1 MKAKDQLL
9 RDDFEVKGSWEIPGT
24 NHIVPGILYYSN
36 EKVRLE
42 LFGKLRPD
50 GDPINSEWQPIDIIW
65 GVTEGGESFTLFSA
79 VLTNFKTHLGMR
91 AFSQETYEG
100 FQFLVGQHIENLE
113 KMRFESMN
121 VELTYL
127 PEWIGMP
134 SLYTSSNEY
143 SINAKATE
151 LFEIEIPAIDAV
163 IKSSGIFKFSNDSY
177 RKAEI
182 LSTSSLKL
190 IPNEAKSFDWFE
202 EQLFSIQQLMT
213 LLTGKSIYL
222 ESVNFVGQEEFI
234 SSDFVKNFKVR
245 EQYRFFFRQGPLKK
259 IQNFREDQFLIPY
272 KHIAKDFDLILN
284 NWFEKRDKLDVVFE
298 LFTGEFFNTTHLTT
312 SFSNF
317 MQAIEAFHRKNYE
330 GKLIDSEE
338 FESIKSE
345 LNSFIDQHAPQNL
358 KDKLKG
364 SVNYGNEF
372 TLKKRLVELSDTLS
386 LESKNLLFG
395 DEKKVNKFLQKLVST
410 RNYLTHYDESGK
422 SNIIDIDNRFY
433 AIQRLKV
440 FITLL
445 LLKELGIPENLIS
458 NNIKGNNQLHYHL
471 EKAKEI
477 F

>member
-9 RDDFEVKGSWEIPGT
+9 SDDFEVRGSWGIPGT

-50 GDPINSEWQPIDIIW
+50 GDPINSEWKPIDVIQ
-65 GVTEGGESFTLFSA
+65 GVTEGGERFTLFSA
-79 VLTNFKTHLGMR
+79 VLTNFKTHLGMG

-113 KMRFESMN
+113 KIRFESMN

-127 PEWIGMP
+127 PEWFGIP
-134 SLYTSSNEY
+134 SLHTNANEY
-143 SINAKATE
+143 SINAKVTE
-151 LFEIEIPAIDAV
+151 LFEIEIPSIDAV
-163 IKSSGIFKFSNDSY
+163 IKSSGAFKFSTDSY

-182 LSTSSLKL
+182 LSSSSLKL
-190 IPNEAKSFDWFE
+190 IPSDVKSFDWFE

-213 LLTGKSIYL
+213 ILTGQSIYV
-222 ESVNFVGQEEFI
+222 ESVNFVEQVELI
-234 SSDFVKNFKVR
+234 TSDVVENYKAR
-245 EQYRFFFRQGPLKK
+245 EQYRFFFRQGPLRKL
-259 IQNFREDQFLIPY
+259 NNPREDQFLIPY
-272 KHIAKDFDLILN
+272 KHIAQNFDLILN
-284 NWFEKRDKLDVVFE
+284 NWFEKKENLDVVFE
-298 LFTGEFFNTTHLTT
+298 LFTGEFFKITHLTT

-330 GKLIDSEE
+330 GKLIDAKE
-338 FESIKSE
+338 FERIESE
-345 LNSFIDQHAPQNL
+345 LNSFIDQFVPRAL

-364 SVNYGNEF
+364 SVKYGNEF

-386 LESKNLLFG
+386 LESKTLIFG
-395 DEKKVNKFLQKLVST
+395 SDKKVNKFLQKLVST

-422 SNIIDIDNRFY
+422 SNIIDIDDRFY

-440 FITLL
+440 FIALL
-445 LLKELGIPENLIS
+445 LLKELGIPENLIL
-458 NNIKGNNQLHYHL
+458 NNIKENNQLHYHL
-471 EKAKEI
+471 EKAKKI